1 MREPNRGIL
10 LGGIILALG
19 LAPALGQVETPTSTP
34 TPTPTP
40 TPTSLSTPT
49 PSQKNTYAAIAFYK
63 PTRTW
68 AYSTEKATKEEAI
81 ADALR
86 KCGHNDART
95 NWCKNAWMALAI
107 SNQSVGGWGS
117 GWGETPADAR
127 KKSTDE
133 CLARNPDAHIVLCI
147 SADGRIDTV
156 TKSH

>member
-1 MREPNRGIL
+1 

-19 LAPALGQVETPTSTP
+19 LAAVLGQVETPTSTP

-40 TPTSLSTPT
+40 TSLSTPT
-49 PSQKNTYAAIAFYK
+49 PAPSPKNIYAAIAFHK
-63 PTRTW
+63 PTGTW

-86 KCGHNDART
+86 KCAHTDART
-95 NWCKNAWMALAI
+95 NWCRNAWVALAI
-107 SNQSVGGWGS
+107 SKQSVGGWGS
-117 GWGETPADAR
+117 AWGETPAVAR

-156 TKSH
+156 TKSP